1 MLRLD
6 QTPRAL
12 LHLVTVILLAPH
24 IAAKPQPHPSEQA
37 GFKFNELFAR
47 YDCAGTTCG
56 WSGQLCCSAGTGC
69 FTNAA
74 NEAVC
79 TPSTG
84 SSPITSNGGYWEY
97 YTSTFVETDLVT
109 RTTVM
114 SSYVGAAAATATA
127 AACNYALNE
136 KQCNEKCCDS
146 SQYCT
151 NPNTPGE
158 LGQCAAAAGGG
169 SSGYYST
176 YPTTSN
182 GATAGAPIRPTTSA
196 GKTLTKTS
204 GPTTTIP
211 FVTPVA
217 TGANI
222 TLTENQMSGGGGL
235 SGGAIAGIVIGV
247 LAALVILFFII
258 ACCCAKALL
267 DICCGCFGFGKKKR
281 SRRTEV
287 EEYERHSHHT
297 SRHGGGG
304 GGRTWYGAAAKPPT
318 RVDRRDSHHSKGK
331 ELLGVGAGLAAL
343 WAVLGLKRK
352 HDNRKNDEKYS
363 EYSYSS
369 DYYTSASESIPA
381 ASFWKTK
388 RNEY

>member
-1 MLRLD
+1 MLRLE

-12 LHLVTVILLAPH
+12 RHLVTAILLAPH

-37 GFKFNELFAR
+37 GFSFNELFAR

-56 WSGQLCCSAGTGC
+56 WNGQVCCPSGQACA
-69 FTNAA
+69 TNAA
-74 NEAVC
+74 NQAVC
-79 TPSTG
+79 TAGSG
-84 SSPITSNGGYWEY
+84 SSPITSSGSGGYWEY
-97 YTSTFVETDLVT
+97 YTSTYVETDLVT

-114 SSYVGAAAATATA
+114 SSYVGGVSPASTG

-136 KQCNEKCCDS
+136 SPCNDICCAS
-146 SQYCT
+146 GQYCS
-151 NPNTPGE
+151 NPGE
-158 LGQCAAAAGGG
+158 AKGQCVAAAGGG

-176 YPTTSN
+176 YTAGQTQTVTT

-196 GKTLTKTS
+196 GKTVTTKR

-222 TLTENQMSGGGGL
+222 TLTEDHMGGGGGL

-247 LAALVILFFII
+247 IAGLLLLTLLI
-258 ACCCAKALL
+258 ACCCFKALL
-267 DICCGCFGFGKKKR
+267 DGCLACFGCGKRKRR
-281 SRRTEV
+281 SRTEI
-287 EEYERHSHHT
+287 EEYERHSHH
-297 SRHGGGG
+297 SRHG

-318 RVDRRDSHHSKGK
+318 RIDRRDHHHSKGK

-352 HDNRKNDEKYS
+352 HDKRRNDEKYS

-369 DYYTSASESIPA
+369 DYYTSAS
-381 ASFWKTK
+381 K
-388 RNEY
+388 